1 MFRTVKERKKIMIN
15 GKAIKFGD
23 NVDTDQIIPAQY
35 LNLLDINNVAKFTFE
50 YDENFLSNFTNGDIC
65 VGGSNFGCGSSRE
78 QAPAVLKIVGVKAI
92 VAKNFARIF
101 YRNSINLG
109 IPLIE
114 CDEADD
120 IGNLDKLSL
129 NIAKGVID
137 NLTKGKRYKIK
148 SFPDFVQRV
157 LDAGGIVNYKRSIE

>member
-1 MFRTVKERKKIMIN
+1 MI
-15 GKAIKFGD
+15 
-23 NVDTDQIIPAQY
+23 
-35 LNLLDINNVAKFTFE
+35 
-50 YDENFLSNFTNGDIC
+50 
-65 VGGSNFGCGSSRE
+65 
-78 QAPAVLKIVGVKAI
+78 
-92 VAKNFARIF
+92 